1 MRGGGEDRTGIIIF
15 VKPSLPLHLYRQ
27 YTAYLYVCS
36 TTNLFFVSPLCAL
49 LAALFFFENSQVSEK
64 RNVAFLLLFCIR
76 MHFLSPSEKLT
87 AENENRTNECIFA
100 PLSYLPL

>member
-15 VKPSLPLHLYRQ
+15 VKPSLPLHTLLTFMCVVQ
-27 YTAYLYVCS
+27 LICFSFLLS
-36 TTNLFFVSPLCAL
+36 TPLSV